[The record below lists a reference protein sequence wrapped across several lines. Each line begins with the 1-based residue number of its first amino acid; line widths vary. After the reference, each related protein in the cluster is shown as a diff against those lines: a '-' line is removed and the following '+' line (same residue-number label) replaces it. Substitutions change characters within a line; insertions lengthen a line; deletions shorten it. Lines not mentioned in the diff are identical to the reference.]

1 MDIQITEENGT
12 NFALINSDDIV
23 IRDAQDALDLLANCS
38 YQGASKMII
47 HKEHITPQFFDL
59 KTGLAGDV
67 LQKFSNY
74 GTQLAIVGDF
84 SGYTSKSLK
93 DFIYESNKGRRIV
106 FVGTVE
112 EAKEKLNNK

>member
-1 MDIQITEENGT
+1 MEIDITEVNGT
-12 NFALINSDDIV
+12 NFALITSDNIV
-23 IRDAQDALDLLANCS
+23 IGDAQDALDLLANCR
-38 YQGASKMII
+38 YQGVSKMII

-74 GTQLAIVGDF
+74 DTQLAIVGDF

-93 DFIYESNKGRRIV
+93 DFIYESNKMRRIV
-106 FVGTVE
+106 FVSTAD
-112 EAKEKLNNK
+112 EAREKLTK